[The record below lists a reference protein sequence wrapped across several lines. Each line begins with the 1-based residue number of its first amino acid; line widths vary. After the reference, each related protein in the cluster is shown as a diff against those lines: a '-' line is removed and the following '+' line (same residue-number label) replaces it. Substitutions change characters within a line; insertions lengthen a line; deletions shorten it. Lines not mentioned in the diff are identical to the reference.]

1 MKYAFL
7 VVAVAACGSK
17 SSDPAAGSAAPK
29 SDPTA
34 DYVHVLGHHNPAKP
48 TDPVV
53 IDIPKFQVVKAS
65 FDPKKIE
72 GGTAELT
79 LDLSSLS
86 SGSAKRDK
94 HLSSPDYLDVAKF
107 ATVTID
113 IDDVKKSGDRTY
125 TADADIQIHGMEKKL
140 PVTFDVIDTLPD
152 GIRVHAK
159 QGWKR
164 SDFAI
169 GAPEGGDEST
179 ADAQEIELQLTLHA
193 K

>member
-1 MKYAFL
+1 MKYISLL
-7 VVAVAACGSK
+7 VIAAACGSK
-17 SSDPAAGSAAPK
+17 SSDSTPAPAK
-29 SDPTA
+29 SDPSA

-53 IDIPKFQVVKAS
+53 IDIPKFQVVKAA

-79 LDLSSLS
+79 LDLSSLT
-86 SGSAKRDK
+86 SGSTKRDK

-113 IDDVKKSGDRTY
+113 LDNVKKSGDRTY
-125 TADADIQIHGMEKKL
+125 TADADIQIHGIEKKL

-152 GIRVHAK
+152 GIRIHAK

-169 GAPEGGDEST
+169 GQPEGPDETT